1 MGTGQGQ
8 KTVGR
13 IVGGDSVS
21 LEIEGLNEA
30 TLELDELLVSENS
43 PSDYTVLKIN
53 GVRYGTSVSNEIPV
67 KAVDADH
74 KADTPV
80 RERDAMFYMARPVL
94 RYNDG
99 RLGIPKVIPAIW
111 SQVRRAEKHDFEFL
125 TNASPDTIFIGK
137 IRSGS
142 RVLDID
148 IRLNGRDL
156 LTHHVMIPATT
167 GRGKSN
173 LVKVMLWSILN
184 SGRFGILL
192 LDSHDEYYGR
202 TGHGLREHPYAGERL
217 AYYSTD
223 SVPGSYSLVINLE
236 SIEPDHFEGI
246 LSFTEAQKQA
256 ISLYHRTFR
265 EKWIEAMVK
274 GKEIRESVS
283 DITVR
288 VIQRKLRRV
297 LGIYEEGGKIRC
309 ENSVFSADSGTT
321 TLRDI
326 VRFLESGKTVILDT
340 SRLGDDGELLIGSIV
355 AGRIFSLYR
364 NYKGSGELDTK
375 APVSIVIEEAP
386 RILSEEKIAEEG
398 NIYSTIAREG
408 RKFNVGLIAITQLTS
423 VIPRTILSNI
433 NTKIILGNEMAIE
446 REAIINSAVQDLS
459 DQDRSIASLDKGE
472 AIVSSIFTR
481 FAVPVYTPEFQQ
493 IVESSEK
500 PMKHQEGLIM

>member
-1 MGTGQGQ
+1 MSSEHEGEA
-8 KTVGR
+8 VGR
-13 IVGGDSVS
+13 IVGGDSAS
-21 LEIEGLNEA
+21 LTIEGNNGA
-30 TLELDELLVSENS
+30 NLELDELLVSES
-43 PSDYTVLKIN
+43 SSSDYTVLKIN
-53 GVRYGTSVSNEIPV
+53 NMSYGPPTNPV
-67 KAVDADH
+67 VPDAAKSLHDDRRQDREEQDH
-74 KADTPV
+74 
-80 RERDAMFYMARPVL
+80 MFYMARPVL
-94 RYNDG
+94 RYSEG
-99 RLGIPKVIPAIW
+99 KLGIPKVIPQLW
-111 SQVRRAEKHDFEFL
+111 SEVRRANKSDFEFL
-125 TNASPDTIFIGK
+125 TNNSPDTVFIGK

-142 RVLDID
+142 RVMDID

-173 LVKVMLWSILN
+173 LVKVMLWSILS

-202 TGHGLREHPYAGERL
+202 TGRGLKEHPDSTERL

-223 SVPGSYSLVINLE
+223 SVPGSFSLVINLE

-246 LSFTEAQKQA
+246 LAFTEAQKQA
-256 ISLYHRTFR
+256 ISLYHRAFK
-265 EKWIEAMVK
+265 EKWIEAIVR

-283 DITVR
+283 EITIR

-297 LGIYEEGGKIRC
+297 LGIYEENGRIKC
-309 ENSVFSADSGTT
+309 ESSVFSADSGTT
-321 TLRDI
+321 TLVDI
-326 VRFLESGKTVILDT
+326 VKSLESGKTVILDT

-364 NYKGSGELDTK
+364 NYKGSGELDSK
-375 APVSIVIEEAP
+375 APVSIVVEEAP
-386 RILSEEKIAEEG
+386 RILSEDKIAEEG

-433 NTKIILGNEMAIE
+433 NTKIILGNEMALE

-481 FAVPVYTPEFQQ
+481 FAVPVYTPEFEQFAAT
-493 IVESSEK
+493 ERK
-500 PMKHQEGLIM
+500 PRGMNQGLIM